1 MGMRDINIIY
11 QKLLPRAS
19 NYIIGLHICTTGIV
33 RMQIDGLTHV
43 IGLYICTIGIVCM
56 QIDGLTH
63 VEVL

>member
-1 MGMRDINIIY
+1 MLSYDGSDMDIWILSTMGMRDINIIY

-43 IGLYICTIGIVCM
+43 
-56 QIDGLTH
+56 
-63 VEVL
+63 EVL